1 MIDYKKKYLDALERA
16 NSFQEKYG
24 GDYAGYIFPELRES
38 EDEKIRKFLI
48 DYFTSYKIGNVATK
62 LNGYR
67 IDDILNYLEK
77 QKEQKPDTRDCDDLQ
92 LLGFIYDLLNEIE
105 WKDNWAMSKD
115 ECLRRLNNYRPQK
128 PAEWSE
134 EDEKMLEGTLNSL
147 RRYQLS
153 LPNFQVELQIR
164 WLKSLRSRPKSSD
177 NWKPSEEQIYS
188 LGTVVKGA
196 GENSVG
202 SVAYNLKELY
212 EQLKRL
218 KEDEQ

>member
-1 MIDYKKKYLDALERA
+1 MGYEKAYKEALERA
-16 NSFQEKYG
+16 KSFQEKYG

-67 IDDILNYLEK
+67 IDDILAYLEK
-77 QKEQKPDTRDCDDLQ
+77 QKEQKP
-92 LLGFIYDLLNEIE
+92 
-105 WKDNWAMSKD
+105 
-115 ECLRRLNNYRPQK
+115 
-128 PAEWSE
+128 AEWSNKDE
-134 EDEKMLEGTLNSL
+134 EMMTEIIEFLEYAYPYDNEF
-147 RRYQLS
+147 R
-153 LPNFQVELQIR
+153 IA